1 MAKFLRFQKKSLEG
15 TVTSRRKKFGLSLSE
30 NRSHSLALDAD
41 RHSRRAVRV
50 EAGRPRVA
58 VTGEAVAVMGF
69 HRGSRAVETISTVSR
84 RTTVAKMI
92 EALEGKAKEQAR

>member
-15 TVTSRRKKFGLSLSE
+15 TVTSRRKKFGLSLSKG
-30 NRSHSLALDAD
+30 RSHSLALDAD

-50 EAGRPRVA
+50 ETGRPRVA

-69 HRGSRAVETISTVSR
+69 HKGLCMSSNLIDLDWSIRW
-84 RTTVAKMI
+84 
-92 EALEGKAKEQAR
+92 EAQG